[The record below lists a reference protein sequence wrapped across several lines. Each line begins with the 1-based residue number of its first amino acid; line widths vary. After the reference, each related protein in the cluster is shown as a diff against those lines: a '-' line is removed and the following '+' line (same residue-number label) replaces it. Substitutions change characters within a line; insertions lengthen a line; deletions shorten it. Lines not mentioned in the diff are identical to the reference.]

1 MKTLILYHL
10 DRFKNAVC
18 VVRRRLRVE
27 EISALSNEPPY
38 VVPSHAFAMNL
49 LFFISRM
56 CMSEFGRIEGFVTI
70 CNTT

>member
-27 EISALSNEPPY
+27 EISVLSNEPPY

-49 LFFISRM
+49 LFLSPV
-56 CMSEFGRIEGFVTI
+56 CV
-70 CNTT
+70 

>member
-56 CMSEFGRIEGFVTI
+56 CMSEFGRL
-70 CNTT
+70 CYDL